1 MEHTTMIFQRNLDLH
16 KKKKEHSTNF
26 WLRFGKQRVYPIEMG
41 LPQGPVSI
49 LGSQGT
55 TFLSFFVQ
63 MDR

>member
-1 MEHTTMIFQRNLDLH
+1 MIFQRKLRSPQE
-16 KKKKEHSTNF
+16 KKKEHSTNF
-26 WLRFGKQRVYPIEMG
+26 WLRFGKQRVYLIEMG

-55 TFLSFFVQ
+55 TFLSFLVQ